1 MSSKL
6 QKHFPG
12 EVHRGNDISKSEL
25 NKLFLYNKKIDALL
39 YAYLQDLSVPVE
51 VETKQDENGKE
62 RKEYQTRVWKQQLP
76 KQDQICKKV
85 RIGSRVTL
93 RSRLQLLKDFGF
105 LKEYDQYYVL
115 LNPEKQFFRIPLDTL
130 KFLVDACSS
139 DTIKVYIYS
148 GQGYQMKKK
157 ENRKYVFTKDQL
169 IQAIKISKTEGK
181 QYQKIDNI
189 LDCLINNGLIKIG
202 FAIDGKVRRLK
213 IEEFNYDYKKN
224 N

>member
-1 MSSKL
+1 MSDKL

-12 EVHRGNDISKSEL
+12 QVHRGKDIPKSEL

-51 VETKQDENGKE
+51 VGVREDG
-62 RKEYQTRVWKQQLP
+62 RKIYETRVWKQELP

-93 RSRLQLLKDFGF
+93 KSRLNL
-105 LKEYDQYYVL
+105 LKEYNFLEEYDEYYLL
-115 LNPEKQFFRIPLDTL
+115 LNPEKQFFKIPLDTL
-130 KFLVDACSS
+130 KFLIDACSS
-139 DTIKVYIYS
+139 DTIKIYIYL

-157 ENRKYVFTKDQL
+157 QNRKYIFTKDEL
-169 IQAIKISKTEGK
+169 IQAIKIPKTEGK

-202 FAIDGKVRRLK
+202 TAIDGKVRRLK
-213 IEEFNYDYKKN
+213 VEEFNYDYKKN

>member
-1 MSSKL
+1 MSEL

-12 EVHRGNDISKSEL
+12 QVHRGKDIPKSEL

-51 VETKQDENGKE
+51 VGADENGK
-62 RKEYQTRVWKQQLP
+62 KIYQTRVWKEELP
-76 KQDQICKKV
+76 KQQEICKKV

-93 RSRLQLLKDFGF
+93 RSRLNLLIEYGF
-105 LKEYDQYYVL
+105 LKEQDQYYLL

-139 DTIKVYIYS
+139 DTIKVYIYL

-157 ENRKYVFTKDQL
+157 ENRKYVFTKDEL

-181 QYQKIDNI
+181 QYEKIDNI
-189 LDCLINNGLIKIG
+189 LDCLINNELIKIG
-202 FAIDGKVRRLK
+202 IALDGKIRRLK
-213 IEEFNYDYKKN
+213 VEEFNYTYKKN

>member
-1 MSSKL
+1 MSNIEK
-6 QKHFPG
+6 QFPG
-12 EVHRGNDISKSEL
+12 QVHRGKDIPKSEL

-51 VETKQDENGKE
+51 VGVKKDGK
-62 RKEYQTRVWKQQLP
+62 KEYQTRVWKEELP
-76 KQDQICKKV
+76 KQQEICKKV

-93 RSRLQLLKDFGF
+93 KSRLKLLIDNGF
-105 LKEYDQYYVL
+105 LREQNQYYVL
-115 LNPEKQFFRIPLDTL
+115 LNPEKQFFKIPLNTL
-130 KFLVDACSS
+130 KFLIDACSS
-139 DTIKVYIYS
+139 DTIKIYIYL

-157 ENRKYVFTKDQL
+157 EGRKYIFTKDEL

-181 QYQKIDNI
+181 QYEKIDNI
-189 LDCLINNGLIKIG
+189 LDCLINNDLIKIG
-202 FAIDGKVRRLK
+202 IALDGKIRRLK

>member
-1 MSSKL
+1 MSEL

-12 EVHRGNDISKSEL
+12 QVHRGKDIPKSEL

-51 VETKQDENGKE
+51 VGIDKNGK
-62 RKEYQTRVWKQQLP
+62 KIYQTRVWKEELP
-76 KQDQICKKV
+76 KQQEICKKV

-93 RSRLQLLKDFGF
+93 RSRLNLLIEYEF
-105 LKEYDQYYVL
+105 LKEYDQYYLL

-139 DTIKVYIYS
+139 DTIKVYIYL

-157 ENRKYVFTKDQL
+157 ENRKYVFTKDEL
-169 IQAIKISKTEGK
+169 IQTIKISKTEGK
-181 QYQKIDNI
+181 QYEKIDNI
-189 LDCLINNGLIKIG
+189 LDCLINNELIKIG
-202 FAIDGKVRRLK
+202 IALDGKIRRLK
-213 IEEFNYDYKKN
+213 VEEFNYQYKKN